1 MQYEEQGELLT
12 LLADIQRKSAPIELS
27 IGWVDKN
34 NTVQRGIV
42 IRSAPPTVARKP
54 IEEGYSL
61 EVTKTGIR
69 VYKI

>member
-1 MQYEEQGELLT
+1 MDEIEAMQYEEQGELLT

-42 IRSAPPTVARKP
+42 IRSAPPTVVRK
-54 IEEGYSL
+54 L
-61 EVTKTGIR
+61 TGIR